1 MDTCAEFLVRDP
13 RLGEPT
19 WTQGMAQKTTKVS
32 IEMLQPV
39 RDAMVKKGF
48 VADEVAGGKPWG
60 SGCCVG
66 EGKSRV
72 SVFFYPV
79 PSQERKRWEGSIH
92 IIPAPPLWR
101 RLTGIRDRAAEE
113 KMVERVAEELKPI
126 LSDFPYLMGVRWI
139 SLQRLCSSKGYED
152 ETKKA

>member
-1 MDTCAEFLVRDP
+1 MDTCAEFLISDP

-19 WTQGMAQKTTKVS
+19 WTQGMPRKTTEVS
-32 IEMLQPV
+32 IEMLRPV

-48 VADEVAGGKPWG
+48 VAGEVTGGKPWG

-79 PSQERKRWEGSIH
+79 PSEEKNRWEGSID
-92 IIPAPPLWR
+92 IVPAPPLWR

-113 KMVERVAEELKPI
+113 TMIERVAEQLKPV
-126 LSDFPYLMGVRWI
+126 LSDFPHLTGIRWI
-139 SLQRLCSSKGYED
+139 SFQRLCSSEGYQD
-152 ETKKA
+152 EEQKA